1 MRNDSSGIFSDDDA
15 PLNSGGTFTEVEP
28 LGEGALCRVFRAKRG
43 GQWWTLK
50 CLKEEYASRQFYIS
64 LLRKEYE
71 ILSRLQHP
79 DVVRAIA
86 LEYVDVSLDSQPGAG
101 SGLRLC
107 LVEEYIS
114 GTPLDVFEASRSTR
128 HQLFMQLLD
137 AVEYIHSQQI
147 VHRDLKPQN
156 ILVTHNGRNLKIVD
170 FGLGD
175 ADNFDILKQP
185 AGTPAYA
192 SPEQQTIAQADVR
205 NDIYSLGV
213 ILQGLRFGA
222 LYAVVVRR
230 CLCQSDSRYQTVG
243 ELKGAMSTTRLL
255 YRLLL
260 ASLAVVSL
268 ALVVWM
274 ALPSFFGESSK
285 PVSGTDSIPT
295 VPHDTLTHD
304 AVIQAPSDN
313 NQDDAS
319 RAYDDASRIHSSKPQ
334 SPFDKA
340 YTVSTLRIDAMMA
353 EYRFDS
359 LLSVIDNMQPRMIA
373 GSMNGEEYDRF
384 AYAFNAMGTSAQD
397 EVANIKDEWRTTLTA
412 VELSSLH
419 DALLRYLTE
428 NYFNRV
434 LLSIREYDKRKQEYR
449 RTMQAD
455 REGAGS

>member
-1 MRNDSSGIFSDDDA
+1 M
-15 PLNSGGTFTEVEP
+15 FTEVEP

-79 DVVRAIA
+79 GVVRAIA
-86 LEYVDVSLDSQPGAG
+86 LEYVDVSSALEYEDVCPNTRQNAG
-101 SGLRLC
+101 SDLRLC

-114 GTPLDVFEASRSTR
+114 GTPLDLFEASRSVR
-128 HQLFMQLLD
+128 RQLFMQLLD

-192 SPEQQTIAQADVR
+192 SPEQQTTAQADVR

-213 ILQGLRFGA
+213 ILRGLRLGA

-230 CLCQSDSRYQTVG
+230 CLCQSGGRYQTVG
-243 ELKGAMSTTRLL
+243 ELKAAMSTMRLL

-260 ASLAVVSL
+260 AFLTVVSL
-268 ALVVWM
+268 AFVVWV
-274 ALPSFFGESSK
+274 ALPSFFSESSK
-285 PVSGTDSIPT
+285 REFRTDSIMSVLETDSIQT
-295 VPHDTLTHD
+295 VLHDTLTHD
-304 AVIQAPSDN
+304 AVPLTSADN

-319 RAYDDASRIHSSKPQ
+319 DPHSFKPQ
-334 SPFDKA
+334 SAFDQA
-340 YTVSTLRIDAMMA
+340 YAASTLRIDALMG
-353 EYRFDS
+353 EYSFDS
-359 LLSVIDNMQPRMIA
+359 LLAVIDNMQPKMIR
-373 GSMNGEEYDRF
+373 GSINGEEYDRF
-384 AYAFNAMGTSAQD
+384 AEAFNAMGANAQS
-397 EVANIKDEWRTTLTA
+397 EVAIIKDEWRTTLTA
-412 VELSSLH
+412 VELSLLH

-428 NYFNRV
+428 KYFNRIM
-434 LLSIREYDKRKQEYR
+434 LSISEYDKRKQEYKR
-449 RTMQAD
+449 AVQAD